1 MRLQADFNG
10 KPAIDHCVRNDL
22 KMTTQDDNNTHF
34 TLCEF
39 KKVAAKHRS
48 DKEWE
53 KVVAK
58 GSLLKPCEYKRR

>member
-10 KPAIDHCVRNDL
+10 KPAIDHCVRNVL
-22 KMTTQDDNNTHF
+22 KMTTQDDSNTHF
-34 TLCEF
+34 TLFEF